1 MFAIQAG
8 VEAATSKSRAR
19 SIPPPPASL
28 SPSYDAALD
37 QLIPPGR
44 IATPTTVSTA
54 LDTLPQ
60 PGILQS
66 SSRLLS
72 IMRSSYPKECAALLG
87 LTVGVAASSYAITF
101 SLGNLVDA
109 LTLGTRGAGISP
121 TIIAW
126 GTTLAL
132 ASGAHQVCK
141 LLDTFFHTKLEALAA
156 RRIEDLVS
164 TSVAHYQVA
173 NIESENF
180 RTLVTRV
187 NNNQHSIVEF
197 LKGTFWGISSLTG
210 VVVAAGALAQGHWAI
225 SATVLAATIPGL
237 LAERRYAEEKFT
249 TETEVADARRRYV
262 WHNWFLTE
270 PKFLKELTLLKQAG
284 YVKDRALSF
293 LDHIN
298 QKLIRLDTTQNTR
311 RLWANAVME
320 ISVWGAGAYLVHQT
334 VTTSGHTVGQGVF
347 LLSSLLY
354 FRDQVSRFS
363 SNIGNQ
369 LKNLA
374 FVQDTLRL
382 SDIGERSH
390 SVNRSVAN
398 KRLALSH
405 GAPRIELR
413 GVSFAYPGAPTLFEG
428 LSLTIEPGSF
438 IGIVGENGSGKTT
451 LMNLIAGIY
460 RPTSGAIVVD
470 GIDMREVDEALWR
483 SIVSLMF
490 QGAYPYESFTVRQ
503 SIELG
508 RPEGRD
514 PLDITEA
521 LTFSGA
527 DRVVARLPNGLD
539 TVLGSGF
546 SGGQDLSSGQLQT
559 LVAARM
565 FYRNPLILLLDEPGS
580 NLDIKK
586 QLAQADAVSRF
597 SDNKRTRLLISHSFA
612 TISKA
617 NRILV
622 VHQGRIIE
630 DGTHD
635 ELLARGGAYATSYLE
650 EKMRFGEGRGEESVS
665 S

>member
-1 MFAIQAG
+1 
-8 VEAATSKSRAR
+8 
-19 SIPPPPASL
+19 
-28 SPSYDAALD
+28 
-37 QLIPPGR
+37 
-44 IATPTTVSTA
+44 
-54 LDTLPQ
+54 
-60 PGILQS
+60 
-66 SSRLLS
+66 
-72 IMRSSYPKECAALLG
+72 
-87 LTVGVAASSYAITF
+87 
-101 SLGNLVDA
+101 
-109 LTLGTRGAGISP
+109 
-121 TIIAW
+121 
-126 GTTLAL
+126 
-132 ASGAHQVCK
+132 
-141 LLDTFFHTKLEALAA
+141 
-156 RRIEDLVS
+156 
-164 TSVAHYQVA
+164 
-173 NIESENF
+173 
-180 RTLVTRV
+180 
-187 NNNQHSIVEF
+187 
-197 LKGTFWGISSLTG
+197 
-210 VVVAAGALAQGHWAI
+210 
-225 SATVLAATIPGL
+225 
-237 LAERRYAEEKFT
+237 
-249 TETEVADARRRYV
+249 
-262 WHNWFLTE
+262 
-270 PKFLKELTLLKQAG
+270 
-284 YVKDRALSF
+284 
-293 LDHIN
+293 
-298 QKLIRLDTTQNTR
+298 
-311 RLWANAVME
+311 
-320 ISVWGAGAYLVHQT
+320 
-334 VTTSGHTVGQGVF
+334 
-347 LLSSLLY
+347 
-354 FRDQVSRFS
+354 
-363 SNIGNQ
+363 
-369 LKNLA
+369 
-374 FVQDTLRL
+374 
-382 SDIGERSH
+382 
-390 SVNRSVAN
+390 
-398 KRLALSH
+398 
-405 GAPRIELR
+405 
-413 GVSFAYPGAPTLFEG
+413 
-428 LSLTIEPGSF
+428 
-438 IGIVGENGSGKTT
+438 
-451 LMNLIAGIY
+451 MNLIAGIY

>member
-1 MFAIQAG
+1 MFASQG
-8 VEAATSKSRAR
+8 EGGAATAKTRATTV
-19 SIPPPPASL
+19 SPSPTSF
-28 SPSYDAALD
+28 SPSYDEALS

-44 IATPTTVSTA
+44 LATPATVNTA
-54 LDTLPQ
+54 LEMLPQ

-72 IMRSSYPKECAALLG
+72 LMRKSHPKECAALLG
-87 LTVGVAASSYAITF
+87 LTFGVAASSYAITF

-109 LTLGTRGAGISP
+109 LTLATRGIGISP
-121 TIIAW
+121 PVIAW
-126 GTTLAL
+126 GTALAL

-141 LLDTFFHTKLEALAA
+141 LLDTFFHTKLEALAN

-210 VVVAAGALAQGHWAI
+210 VVVAAGALAQGHWAMSVI
-225 SATVLAATIPGL
+225 VLGATIPGL

-249 TETEVADARRRYV
+249 AETEVADARRRYV

-298 QKLIRLDTTQNTR
+298 NKLIRLDTTQNTR
-311 RLWANAVME
+311 RLLANGVME
-320 ISVWGAGAYLVHQT
+320 LSVWGAGAYLVHLT
-334 VTTSGHTVGQGVF
+334 VANSSHTVGQGVF

-363 SNIGNQ
+363 SNIGSQ

-374 FVQDTLRL
+374 FVQDALRL
-382 SDIGERSH
+382 SDIGERSQA
-390 SVNRSVAN
+390 VNKSIAN

-413 GVSFAYPGAPTLFEG
+413 DVSFAYPGAPTLFDG

-460 RPTSGAIVVD
+460 RPTSGAILVD
-470 GIDMREVDEALWR
+470 GIDIREVDETQWR

-508 RPEGRD
+508 QPEGRE
-514 PLDITEA
+514 PLTMDEA
-521 LTFSGA
+521 LKLSGA
-527 DRVVARLPNGLD
+527 DRVVARLPKGLD

-546 SGGQDLSSGQLQT
+546 NGGQDLSSGQLQT
-559 LVAARM
+559 LIAARM

-580 NLDIKK
+580 NLDSKK
-586 QLAQADAVSRF
+586 QLAQAEAVSRF
-597 SDNKRTRLLISHSFA
+597 SDNRRTRLLISHSLA

-617 NRILV
+617 SRILV

-635 ELLARGGAYATSYLE
+635 DLLDRGGAYATSYLE
-650 EKMRFGEGRGEESVS
+650 EKKRFGESGD
-665 S
+665 